1 MQEEKKKPIK
11 FTISIT
17 FETNVEDHTNTHTTF
32 DASNENGECGLIP
45 VSPPGGTIDNNY
57 KPLHV
62 PECGGW
68 DTTPCEE
75 TETLK
80 KPRAK
85 RMRRT
90 TTTTTTKTGRKHTA
104 PTAGKSPVMLSKLR
118 DEIRNGGSE
127 RQEGGTNM

>member
-17 FETNVEDHTNTHTTF
+17 FETNVEDHINTHTTV
-32 DASNENGECGLIP
+32 DATNENGEHGFIP

-62 PECGGW
+62 SECGGW
-68 DTTPCEE
+68 DTTPFEE
-75 TETLK
+75 TETPK

-85 RMRRT
+85 RMRR